1 VLPFSYSLNLAGTYL
16 YLGIALV
23 FLAEASHVQLGWRE
37 LAVMLGVGLVSSRG
51 AAGVTGSALATVA
64 ATAALLQVVP
74 PDAVAMLVA
83 IDRTMKCRLL
93 TKVIG
98 HAVACIVLAAF
109 DGSLDRVA
117 LGLRWGAGCCAVCG
131 CASCA

>member
-51 AAGVTGSALATVA
+51 VTGSALATVA
-64 ATAALLQVVP
+64 ATAALQVVP
-74 PDAVAMLVA
+74 PDAVAMLVP

>member
-1 VLPFSYSLNLAGTYL
+1 MLPFSYSLNLAGTYL

-37 LAVMLGVGLVSSRG
+37 LAVMLGVGLVSSR
-51 AAGVTGSALATVA
+51 AACVTGSALATVA

-131 CASCA
+131 YASCA